1 MTLIKSLL
9 LGSAAGIVAVASAQA
24 ADLPTKKGAPAA
36 QYVKICTITAGG
48 TPITGFVIPGSDTC
62 LKITGYIT
70 GQVEGGNLKTAYSYG
85 YGITAASTTTPAGG
99 GAPVAVPAT
108 ITRAAA
114 AAGNVGTATG
124 TFNRD
129 GFGYTTRGNVE
140 LDTVSN
146 TAYGPLLGHVELQ
159 FNHGEGFDNTG
170 QGGSDGGLNRAYVT
184 WAGITAGKA
193 NSFYSFTGGGPG
205 WANFLSPD
213 RWGFNQ
219 PDLLA
224 YTASFGGGFSAT
236 ISLESAWANPTSG
249 GGSGSNQFA
258 SGFAGDYT
266 NGGARSPDIVG
277 NLKVVQSW
285 GTAGISGVA
294 HEVRAISGIGGPNLD
309 KWGWGVDGG
318 VSFNLPTFGP
328 GDDVNASV
336 AYGRNATGYAG
347 MAPGEMMWGEGG
359 NVNGNGQQLPLGD
372 TFSEGGGIW
381 ATPSA
386 WAFTGFLDHHFS
398 PQFSI
403 SPEGSYG
410 EIRWTGDPLGVLPRL
425 ATTYIVGAVAH
436 YDPVVNLD
444 FELELLYQDSHS
456 DKPIAVA
463 PGTWHAEADGFA
475 ARFEVTRSW

>member
-48 TPITGFVIPGSDTC
+48 VPITGFVVPGSDTC
-62 LKITGYIT
+62 MKITGYIT
-70 GQVEGGNLKTAYSYG
+70 AQVEGGNLKQAFTYNYG
-85 YGITAASTTTPAGG
+85 FDPTKGANKNGVG
-99 GAPVAVPAT
+99 GAPGFVKAAQTKGAT
-108 ITRAAA
+108 
-114 AAGNVGTATG
+114 
-124 TFNRD
+124 TFSRD
-129 GFGYTTRGNVE
+129 DFGYTTRGNVE

-219 PDLLA
+219 PDLMA

-236 ISLESAWANPTSG
+236 VSVESPWANPTSAS
-249 GGSGSNQFA
+249 GGSEQRNLP
-258 SGFAGDYT
+258 GFT
-266 NGGARSPDIVG
+266 NGGARAPDIVG

-285 GTAGISGVA
+285 GSAGVSGVA
-294 HEVRAISGIGGPNLD
+294 HQVRAISLIAGGGTLD

-318 VSFNLPTFGP
+318 VSFNLPSFGA
-328 GDDVNASV
+328 GDDVNISA
-336 AYGRNATGYAG
+336 AYGRNAIGYAG

-359 NVNGNGQQLPLGD
+359 AVNGNGQQLALAD
-372 TFSEGGGIW
+372 TFSEGAGRW
-381 ATPSA
+381 ATPTA
-386 WAFTGFLDHHFS
+386 WSVTGFLDHHFS

-410 EIRWTGDPLGVLPRL
+410 QVNWTEDPRHLLTDG
-425 ATTYIVGAVAH
+425 TTYIVGAVAH

-444 FELELLYQDSHS
+444 FELELLYQNSHS
-456 DKPIAVA
+456 DR
-463 PGTWHAEADGFA
+463 PGALPKAEVWHPDANGFA